1 MKIDFHC
8 HTIKSKSEESEER
21 NVSVNLFKEKVLLS
35 GVKIIAITNHNI
47 FDKDQYYEFKA
58 AVKDNCQIWPGI
70 ELDVIGQ
77 SGANGHLILIANPD
91 DVEEFSKKINKI
103 LNGSTPDNF
112 KINLDDLYNE
122 IKMLNLVYVAHCFKS
137 KALPLNDIEEFSKML
152 ENPKRLFKEPSSLTS
167 VTVLQSNKHRVVIG
181 TDVIHWGNYENYNFG
196 EFKFEL
202 KDFTS
207 FTKIIEKDKSF
218 LRDIVD
224 EEFSENVK
232 VYGKLATK
240 EHPFIIPIYND
251 CNIIFGDKGS
261 GKTEILESLAEYYK
275 LEKNEEPVFYKGG
288 DKEEWYKGLIKINSE
303 DYDLKNFKEVDDKK
317 EELKYISNFIDITPV
332 SVKKYKD
339 YFQKKAK
346 KASKDKMKCLS
357 INKRHLYNENKY
369 VEIYNDYKKITS
381 FLRDYNNIDTS
392 DVLENQENELLTSL
406 LKKLKT
412 GLFEKSRTEWINQ
425 KSEYL
430 FDDFV
435 TNMSIYVS
443 ENVGEP
449 TAPTETGFAAY
460 AKNRLKI
467 RSFSSSIL
475 AELEKSNED
484 EGIYIGNLG
493 AKGDVYLSSNYF
505 FINCKNKNGID
516 YKILK
521 NNKGDLSNFVTLLEK
536 LKKDFTL
543 DISRTVNDLKVLY
556 DKGINSMTEFIAVK
570 KDFKLNK
577 ISYKPSKG
585 ENSILALQHE
595 LLSKKEKNVF
605 LIDEPDLSLGST
617 YINEVIVPLFKDLT
631 KSQKILVI
639 ATHDANIAVRTRP
652 LNSILKLT
660 ENNVYKTFIGNMF
673 TDVLTDIDDEN
684 NQLSWKEQS
693 IKYLEG
699 GEPAFE
705 ERGELYE

>member
-1 MKIDFHC
+1 
-8 HTIKSKSEESEER
+8 
-21 NVSVNLFKEKVLLS
+21 
-35 GVKIIAITNHNI
+35 
-47 FDKDQYYEFKA
+47 
-58 AVKDNCQIWPGI
+58 
-70 ELDVIGQ
+70 
-77 SGANGHLILIANPD
+77 
-91 DVEEFSKKINKI
+91 
-103 LNGSTPDNF
+103 
-112 KINLDDLYNE
+112 
-122 IKMLNLVYVAHCFKS
+122 
-137 KALPLNDIEEFSKML
+137 
-152 ENPKRLFKEPSSLTS
+152 
-167 VTVLQSNKHRVVIG
+167 
-181 TDVIHWGNYENYNFG
+181 
-196 EFKFEL
+196 
-202 KDFTS
+202 
-207 FTKIIEKDKSF
+207 
-218 LRDIVD
+218 
-224 EEFSENVK
+224 
-232 VYGKLATK
+232 
-240 EHPFIIPIYND
+240 
-251 CNIIFGDKGS
+251 
-261 GKTEILESLAEYYK
+261 
-275 LEKNEEPVFYKGG
+275 
-288 DKEEWYKGLIKINSE
+288 
-303 DYDLKNFKEVDDKK
+303 
-317 EELKYISNFIDITPV
+317 
-332 SVKKYKD
+332 
-339 YFQKKAK
+339 
-346 KASKDKMKCLS
+346 MKCLS

-631 KSQKILVI
+631 KSQKILVV

-652 LNSILKLT
+652 LNSIFKLT